1 MRPVR
6 IIATAVFVAALAV
19 TGCTSR
25 TDQTTAPASSGPS
38 SVPTTQ
44 PTAAAQPQPWPDT
57 GHRHLRPLPDQRTG
71 GISGHPF
78 LPRVR
83 ALGAS

>member
-6 IIATAVFVAALAV
+6 IIATAVFAAALAV

-44 PTAAAQPQPWPDT
+44 PTAATTTNRSDT
-57 GHRHLRPLPDQRTG
+57 GHRQVRPLPEQRTG